1 MVVANCPRC
10 QHSIF
15 NYSMKQ
21 FMGINIIIVY
31 CAECGCAIGTANG

>member
-1 MVVANCPRC
+1 
-10 QHSIF
+10 
-15 NYSMKQ
+15 MKQ